1 MATSHFDVAYCSSYY
16 EGITMHMLQN
26 LKSGIKNSAFTL
38 LELAQVRLE
47 MARIELNEQKNQL
60 ILTLALVLL
69 SSIFLLISF
78 ISLLF
83 GLNTILS
90 EEQKV
95 WVFFLISGM
104 GILFVFILGGIVISS
119 LKKQRHFMEATLQE
133 VKLDIEAMKKATQL
147 KQDNIKE

>member
-1 MATSHFDVAYCSSYY
+1 M
-16 EGITMHMLQN
+16 
-26 LKSGIKNSAFTL
+26 
-38 LELAQVRLE
+38 
-47 MARIELNEQKNQL
+47 
-60 ILTLALVLL
+60 LL